1 MISEN
6 FKNDPVAKGFKCHRT
21 KTTCIINEAIA
32 PTLIDELV
40 SHMSKEAFSIMIDG
54 SNDTGILTMNPITV
68 RIFDLNRNG
77 VTTNFYNLCLTEG
90 ENASTAETLF
100 QGIDQAFNKHINWLH
115 CVAVGVDNTS
125 VNIGARNSI
134 MSRVTKY
141 KNPKCFTMGCPCHII
156 HNCAKKASA
165 AFTSLTGFDVDDA
178 CIDLYYHFANSTKR
192 KDAF

>member
-1 MISEN
+1 
-6 FKNDPVAKGFKCHRT
+6 
-21 KTTCIINEAIA
+21 
-32 PTLIDELV
+32 
-40 SHMSKEAFSIMIDG
+40 MSKEAFSIMIDG

-77 VTTNFYNLCLTEG
+77 V
-90 ENASTAETLF
+90 
-100 QGIDQAFNKHINWLH
+100 NWLH